1 MKHIQKH
8 NLYIILM
15 AAVLIASGVLLL
27 NADNT
32 FQYPPGWK
40 SIIDNDNLDV
50 FIILSGIS
58 LLFSVFIKLPKLLYS
73 LLIGIVVALL
83 TFVLAEVVIHAYMMQ
98 SALLWLTAIYIFATL
113 ATFLI
118 TIFKR

>member
-27 NADNT
+27 NADNA

-40 SIIDNDNLDV
+40 SVIDNDNLDT

-83 TFVLAEVVIHAYMMQ
+83 TFVLAEVAIHAYMMQ